1 MAAVN
6 PGVWGI
12 DIGQC
17 ALKALRLEQ
26 INGVVTA
33 TAFDYVEHP
42 KILSQPD
49 ANPDELTR
57 EALEKFLS
65 RNPTKGDQIAMSVPG
80 NRASPGSSSCRRS
93 KRRRSLTSSSSRPRS
108 RSPSRWTKSSGTT
121 RR

>member
-33 TAFDYVEHP
+33 TAFDH
-42 KILSQPD
+42 
-49 ANPDELTR
+49 R
-57 EALEKFLS
+57 W
-65 RNPTKGDQIAMSVPG
+65 
-80 NRASPGSSSCRRS
+80 ASFNASASLCRR
-93 KRRRSLTSSSSRPRS
+93 PR
-108 RSPSRWTKSSGTT
+108 
-121 RR
+121 

>member
-1 MAAVN
+1 MAVN

-65 RNPTKGDQIAMSVPG
+65 RNPTKGDVISMSVPG
-80 NRASPGSSSCRRS
+80 QSRRLQTMSQPRAAFSSID
-93 KRRRSLTSSSSRPRS
+93 
-108 RSPSRWTKSSGTT
+108 PSARKPVPMILS
-121 RR
+121 